1 MILARLENL
10 LTVAG
15 INLKKL
21 LTRNELK
28 LIIIMDSHPTYE
40 ELKLWFGD
48 YVYTHLFELFEDA
61 YINASRRE
69 QEKFLKEVMA
79 EYGDRIKKSFNS
91 S

>member
-10 LTVAG
+10 LTVAV

-40 ELKLWFGD
+40 ELKLYKYFHVCNKRWNSHPT
-48 YVYTHLFELFEDA
+48 YEELKLGRKQWEA
-61 YINASRRE
+61 LKKN
-69 QEKFLKEVMA
+69 KFTSYL
-79 EYGDRIKKSFNS
+79 
-91 S
+91 

>member
-1 MILARLENL
+1 MKLARLENL

-40 ELKLWFGD
+40 ELKLLIPS
-48 YVYTHLFELFEDA
+48 LFLGGLFHSHPTYEELKLVDIA
-61 YINASRRE
+61 YN
-69 QEKFLKEVMA
+69 
-79 EYGDRIKKSFNS
+79 FNS
-91 S
+91 VPIHILPMRN

>member
-28 LIIIMDSHPTYE
+28 LIIIMNSHPTYE
-40 ELKLWFGD
+40 ELKLSKGAHRLILRG
-48 YVYTHLFELFEDA
+48 YRGIL
-61 YINASRRE
+61 
-69 QEKFLKEVMA
+69 QM
-79 EYGDRIKKSFNS
+79 
-91 S
+91 

>member
-10 LTVAG
+10 LTVAV

-40 ELKLWFGD
+40 ELKRAWKAG
-48 YVYTHLFELFEDA
+48 HA
-61 YINASRRE
+61 YIVGIHILPMRN
-69 QEKFLKEVMA
+69 
-79 EYGDRIKKSFNS
+79 
-91 S
+91 

>member
-40 ELKLWFGD
+40 ELKQRITFP
-48 YVYTHLFELFEDA
+48 FEPPFTDSHPTYE
-61 YINASRRE
+61 E
-69 QEKFLKEVMA
+69 LKQ
-79 EYGDRIKKSFNS
+79 N
-91 S
+91 

>member
-28 LIIIMDSHPTYE
+28 LIIIMNSHPTSE
-40 ELKLWFGD
+40 ELKLPD
-48 YVYTHLFELFEDA
+48 PDMEIRVKVKIHILPMR
-61 YINASRRE
+61 N
-69 QEKFLKEVMA
+69 
-79 EYGDRIKKSFNS
+79 
-91 S
+91 